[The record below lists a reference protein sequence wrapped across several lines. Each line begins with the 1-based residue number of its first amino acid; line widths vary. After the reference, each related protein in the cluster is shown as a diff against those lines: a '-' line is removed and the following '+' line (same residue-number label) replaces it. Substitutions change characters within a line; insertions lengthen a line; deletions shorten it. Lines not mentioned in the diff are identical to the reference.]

1 MSSTQTTDDTS
12 WYSDTTTTAPYK
24 SMATECLPIATIQC
38 DEHTD
43 KHTNSSSAM
52 SSQADFS
59 SAQEVSDSEV
69 WCCGIRKRRR
79 PKGYRSLGKPSK
91 SDSRSP
97 FNRLT
102 CQEKKTFIDLVKEP
116 VARSFGVRYD
126 QLRNTESSQSESETD
141 SQDDISE
148 NTSSFTESKCDC
160 DHSVPRPENYCLPQ
174 VVTNQFKSSC
184 YAAQHNNAI
193 ESYTKTL
200 NISSNNQE
208 LKVKKDSSSLTN
220 NTTVC
225 DRMFNDSNS
234 YLPNYARY
242 SYESSGLA
250 FVAKAAMQPI
260 EFAAKDDFKP
270 QYHCLPAPHTNS
282 NYGEGNMAVMQN
294 QNFSSH
300 TDTEPSHIGSSHE
313 SHQVNKTAACSSPEI
328 NHPDSR
334 HSISPDISETIQVSE
349 KLSGTVPGQSAV
361 FPWMVQGCGSPFK
374 GGLVASSR
382 TYCSKRKVKTQIKVG
397 QRLRIVPKSS

>member
-1 MSSTQTTDDTS
+1 MSSTHTTDDTS
-12 WYSDTTTTAPYK
+12 CYSDPTTTAPYK
-24 SMATECLPIATIQC
+24 SLATECLPTAPIQC

-43 KHTNSSSAM
+43 KPTNSSSTM

-59 SAQEVSDSEV
+59 SVQEVSDSEV

-141 SQDDISE
+141 TQDDISE
-148 NTSSFTESKCDC
+148 NTSMFTESKCDC

-174 VVTNQFKSSC
+174 VVTNQYKSSC
-184 YAAQHNNAI
+184 YAAQHNNTA
-193 ESYTKTL
+193 ESYTRILST
-200 NISSNNQE
+200 SSKNQE
-208 LKVKKDSSSLTN
+208 HKKDACSQSN
-220 NTTVC
+220 NTTFC
-225 DRMFNDSNS
+225 DRRFNDSKS

-250 FVAKAAMQPI
+250 FVAKAFIQPI
-260 EFAAKDDFKP
+260 EFAAKDDFKS
-270 QYHCLPAPHTNS
+270 QYHCPPAPHTNS
-282 NYGEGNMAVMQN
+282 NYVESNTAVMQN

-300 TDTEPSHIGSSHE
+300 TDIKPSHIGSSHE
-313 SHQVNKTAACSSPEI
+313 SDQVNKAGVCSSPKHEI
-328 NHPDSR
+328 KHPDFR

-349 KLSGTVPGQSAV
+349 KLSASVQCQSAV

-382 TYCSKRKVKTQIKVG
+382 TDCSKRKVRTQIKVG
-397 QRLRIVPKSS
+397 QRLRIVPKST